1 VARIAFDG
9 LTGKLRQANRH
20 RALYLLLL
28 PGLAFFFIFKYMPIY
43 GIQLAFRE
51 YKLYTPYMQMSWIG
65 LKKFV
70 QLVAEPDFWRA
81 FNNTVIISAYQ
92 IVIGFPVP
100 IILAVMLS
108 ELRIKGVQRFTQT
121 VLTFPHFLSWVVLAG
136 IFFNVFAITGVMN
149 NILLLFGIK
158 PVNFLMNP
166 DTFRGFLIAT
176 NIWKEAGWDSI
187 IFLAAI
193 MGVNPEL
200 YEAAEIDGASRFQQI
215 WHITFPSI
223 LSIVVVMLILR
234 VGQIVNYNFMQVF
247 MLYSPPVYSV
257 GDTLETYIYRITFQR
272 PPDYS
277 FSTAVGLFKG
287 IINMVMLVAANTT
300 AKRMGYRGIY

>member
-1 VARIAFDG
+1 MTRTVIDG
-9 LTGKLRQANRH
+9 LTGKLREANRH

-28 PGLAFFFIFKYMPIY
+28 PGLAFFLIFKYVPIY

-51 YKLYTPYMQMSWIG
+51 YRLYTPYIRMDWIG
-65 LKKFV
+65 LKKFA
-70 QLVAEPDFWRA
+70 QLLADPDFWRA

-92 IVIGFPVP
+92 LVFAFPIPV
-100 IILAVMLS
+100 ILAIMLS
-108 ELRIKGVQRFTQT
+108 ELRLRGFQRFTQT
-121 VLTFPHFLSWVVLAG
+121 VLTFPHFLSWVILAG
-136 IFFNVFAITGVMN
+136 IFFNMFAITGVMN
-149 NILLLFGIK
+149 NILLLFGVK
-158 PVNFLMNP
+158 PVNVLMNP
-166 DTFRGFLIAT
+166 GTFRGVLVAT

-200 YEAAEIDGASRFQQI
+200 YEAAEIDGASRFQQVL
-215 WHITFPSI
+215 HITLPSI

-247 MLYSPPVYSV
+247 MLYSPQVYSV

-272 PPDYS
+272 PPDFS

-287 IINMVMLVAANTT
+287 VINMVMLVGANTV